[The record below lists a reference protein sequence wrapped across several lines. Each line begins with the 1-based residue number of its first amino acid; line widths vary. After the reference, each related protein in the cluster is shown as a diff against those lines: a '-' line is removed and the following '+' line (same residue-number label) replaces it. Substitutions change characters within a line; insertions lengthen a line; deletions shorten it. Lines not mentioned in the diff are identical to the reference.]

1 MKSPY
6 LMDKRFKNNG
16 FSMIKPVSVDRPIE
30 NCGLS
35 IGLQHLVEIS
45 DYGALRGGI
54 GRILNE
60 LSTIQSIEKQDF
72 C

>member
-16 FSMIKPVSVDRPIE
+16 FSMIKPVSVDKLID
-30 NCGLS
+30 NCDLS
-35 IGLQHLVEIS
+35 IGFQYLVEIS

-54 GRILNE
+54 GRI
-60 LSTIQSIEKQDF
+60 
-72 C
+72 